1 MKGRLHVISGLLF
14 VLVLLFDLAVW
25 GGVKDIPHVGP
36 KITETARTQA
46 PLAFTYIALGEL
58 LDASAPALGRFGTD
72 YATQAFEP
80 GFERIKEDPNMAITA
95 LFERIWN
102 RELAV
107 VRFAYWAAPVL
118 LALFLLAWWM
128 RPRKVSLMRGRR

>member
-14 VLVLLFDLAVW
+14 ALVLLFDLAVW

-58 LDASAPALGRFGTD
+58 LDAYAPALGRFGTD

-80 GFERIKEDPNMAITA
+80 GFERINEDPNMAIVA
-95 LFERIWN
+95 LFERLWN

-107 VRFAYWAAPVL
+107 VRFAYWPAPVL

-128 RPRKVSLMRGRR
+128 RPRKVRLMGGRR